1 MQASTT
7 KTCAA
12 PRGSS
17 RPWQASIAR
26 ADLDRPEQI
35 GPLFSAFRTIYI
47 YPKKL
52 PDHLISRRFSVLIRM
67 LIRLITQP
75 SIKAEP

>member
-1 MQASTT
+1 MQSSQT

-12 PRGSS
+12 RRGSKW
-17 RPWQASIAR
+17 PWQCLLAR

>member
-1 MQASTT
+1 M
-7 KTCAA
+7 
-12 PRGSS
+12 
-17 RPWQASIAR
+17 
-26 ADLDRPEQI
+26 
-35 GPLFSAFRTIYI
+35 

-52 PDHLISRRFSVLIRM
+52 PDHLISRRFSILIRM